1 MKRVLLISYI
11 ALGTMCAWAQKYTCH
26 IEGITTDP
34 EAKVM
39 YIAEQGV
46 NVRVHDAFV
55 KIPVTDGKFSYDLK
69 TDELCYYILFP
80 ENQYKNGSYRCAGF
94 ISENQNV
101 DIRIGTSKDPAIAK
115 GTGKETMVL
124 EQCEKEIDSIY
135 DSSVKSIEAKLDS
148 VQKIIL
154 DEKQKMT
161 EEQWKTYISEI
172 YSDTTANPLF
182 VSYNKIL
189 REKEEIYEQKDISRA
204 KWLDEHPCFYG
215 LVNIKGYFQYKTS
228 LRTSI
233 TPHYLNSYKKTY
245 SNMFSGHKYHE
256 SINETIKA
264 IDLIPGNKYIDYD
277 VCNKEGKQ
285 VKISSLYSGKLIYI
299 DLWASWCIPCRRRA
313 IALKPLYEKYK
324 DKGFQ
329 VIGIAREQKAENM
342 EKAIAQDGYTWM
354 NLLELKDQNKIWLK
368 NGLDNAGGGGFLI
381 AADGTILA
389 VTPSAEQVESILKE
403 RLGD

>member
-1 MKRVLLISYI
+1 MKRVLLTSYI
-11 ALGTMCAWAQKYTCH
+11 ALATMCAWAQKYTCH

-39 YIAEQGV
+39 YIVEQGV
-46 NVRVHDAFV
+46 DAGIHDAFV
-55 KIPVTDGKFSYDLK
+55 KRPVTDGKFSYDLK
-69 TDELCYYILFP
+69 TDELCYYILFS
-80 ENQYKNGSYRCAGF
+80 ENQYKKGTLRYAGF

-115 GTGKETMVL
+115 GTGKETMML
-124 EQCEKEIDSIY
+124 EQCEKEIGSIY

-148 VQKIIL
+148 IQKIIL

-161 EEQWKTYISEI
+161 EEQWNTYISEI
-172 YSDTTANPLF
+172 NSDTTASPLF

-189 REKEEIYEQKDISRA
+189 REQEEIYEQKDISRA

-215 LVNIKGYFQYKTS
+215 LVKIKDYFRYKS
-228 LRTSI
+228 RLKTSI
-233 TPHYLNSYKKTY
+233 TPYYLNSYKKTY

>member
-1 MKRVLLISYI
+1 MKRVLLTSYI
-11 ALGTMCAWAQKYTCH
+11 ALAAMCAWAQKYTCH

-39 YIAEQGV
+39 YIAEQV
-46 NVRVHDAFV
+46 EDVKIHDTFV

-69 TDELCYYILFP
+69 TDELCYYILFS
-80 ENQYKNGSYRCAGF
+80 ENQYKNGNYRYAGF

-101 DIRIGTSKDPAIAK
+101 DIRIGTSKDPAVAK

-124 EQCEKEIDSIY
+124 EQCEKEIGSIY

-172 YSDTTANPLF
+172 NSDTTANPLF

-189 REKEEIYEQKDISRA
+189 REQEEIYEQKEISRA

-215 LVNIKGYFQYKTS
+215 FVKIKDYFRYTTRLK
-228 LRTSI
+228 TSI
-233 TPHYLNSYKKTY
+233 TPYYLNSYKKTY
-245 SNMFSGHKYHE
+245 CNMFSGHKYHE

-299 DLWASWCIPCRRRA
+299 DLWASWCVSCRRRA

-324 DKGFQ
+324 DKGFL

-403 RLGD
+403 RLGE

>member
-1 MKRVLLISYI
+1 MKRVILTYYI
-11 ALGTMCAWAQKYTCH
+11 ALAAMCAWAQKYTCH

-39 YIAEQGV
+39 YIVEQGV
-46 NVRVHDAFV
+46 DVGIHDAFV

-69 TDELCYYILFP
+69 TDELCYYILFS
-80 ENQYKNGSYRCAGF
+80 ENQYKKGILRYAGF

-115 GTGKETMVL
+115 GTGKETMML

-148 VQKIIL
+148 IQKIIL

-182 VSYNKIL
+182 VAYNKIL
-189 REKEEIYEQKDISRA
+189 KEQEEIYEQKDISRA

-215 LVNIKGYFQYKTS
+215 FVKIKDYFRYTTRLK
-228 LRTSI
+228 TSI
-233 TPHYLNSYKKTY
+233 TPYYLNSYKKTY

-277 VCNKEGKQ
+277 VCNNEGKQ

-299 DLWASWCIPCRRRA
+299 DLWASWCGPCRRRA

-368 NGLDNAGGGGFLI
+368 NGLDSAGGGGFLI

>member
-1 MKRVLLISYI
+1 MKRLLLISCI
-11 ALGTMCAWAQKYTCH
+11 ALGTMCRAQKYTCH

-34 EAKVM
+34 ETKVM
-39 YIAEQGV
+39 YIAEKGA
-46 NVRVHDAFV
+46 NFRIDDFVR
-55 KIPVTDGKFSYDLK
+55 IPVTDGKFFYDLK
-69 TDELCYYILFP
+69 TDELFCYYIVP
-80 ENQYKNGSYRCAGF
+80 ENQYQNGCFRHAEF
-94 ISENQNV
+94 ISENQDV
-101 DIRIGTSKDPAIAK
+101 SIRIGTIKDTPIVK
-115 GTGKETMVL
+115 GTGKETMMQ
-124 EQCEKEIDSIY
+124 EQCEKEIGSIY
-135 DSSVKSIEAKLDS
+135 DSSVKSMEAKLDS
-148 VQKIIL
+148 IRKIIL
-154 DEKQKMT
+154 GVKQNMT
-161 EEQWKTYISEI
+161 QEQWNVYVSEND
-172 YSDTTANPLF
+172 SETSTNPLF

-189 REKEEIYEQKDISRA
+189 RENEEIYEQKMISRA

-215 LVNIKGYFQYKTS
+215 LINIKEYFRYVPTLKAS
-228 LRTSI
+228 V
-233 TPHYLNSYKKTY
+233 TPYYLNSYKKTY
-245 SNMFSGHKYHE
+245 CNMFSGHKYHE
-256 SINETIKA
+256 SIKNTIKA

-285 VKISSLYSGKLIYI
+285 VKISSLYFGKLIYI
-299 DLWASWCIPCRRRA
+299 DLWASWCGSCRRRA

-342 EKAIAQDGYTWM
+342 KKAIDQDGYTWM

-368 NGLDNAGGGGFLI
+368 NGLDDAGGGGFLI